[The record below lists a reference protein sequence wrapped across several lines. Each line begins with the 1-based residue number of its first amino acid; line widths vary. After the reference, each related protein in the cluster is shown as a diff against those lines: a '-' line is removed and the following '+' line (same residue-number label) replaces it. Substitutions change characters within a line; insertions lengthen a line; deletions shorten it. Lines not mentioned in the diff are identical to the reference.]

1 MGSKPS
7 KHLFNDINELHS
19 EYEHKKITQSK
30 NLKKTT
36 YEQKSTKT
44 LIQNSTNK
52 KVSFNVCV
60 NKIEGVKLHNFIRFN
75 TPTNV
80 TINALKQYNN
90 IGIVK
95 ERVVNITIEAGQ
107 YIKIYDPFNENAFE
121 NPIQVGEIAYYGKK
135 ADVGYLVS
143 FIDTNF
149 DTFVD
154 TSN

>member
-1 MGSKPS
+1 MGSSSS
-7 KHLFNDINELHS
+7 KHLFDDINELHS
-19 EYEHKKITQSK
+19 EYEHTNIIQSK
-30 NLKKTT
+30 NLKETKH
-36 YEQKSTKT
+36 EQKSIKP

-75 TPTNV
+75 TSTNV
-80 TINALKQYNN
+80 NINALKHYNN
-90 IGIVK
+90 IGIIK
-95 ERVVNITIEAGQ
+95 EPVVNVTVEAGQ

>member
-7 KHLFNDINELHS
+7 KHLFDDINELHI

-36 YEQKSTKT
+36 HEQKSTNTRK
-44 LIQNSTNK
+44 QKSTNK
-52 KVSFNVCV
+52 NVSFTVCV
-60 NKIEGVKLHNFIRFN
+60 NKNEGVKLHNFIRFN
-75 TPTNV
+75 APTNV
-80 TINALKQYNN
+80 TINALKHYNN

-95 ERVVNITIEAGQ
+95 EQVVNVTVDAGQ